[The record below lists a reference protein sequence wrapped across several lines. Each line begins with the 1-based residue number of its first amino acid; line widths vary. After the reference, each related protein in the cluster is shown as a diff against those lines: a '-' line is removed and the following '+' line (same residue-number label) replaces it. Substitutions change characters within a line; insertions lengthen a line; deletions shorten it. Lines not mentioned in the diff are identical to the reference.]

1 MGFKQVEGGAI
12 ALTDR
17 LAIALLKEK
26 EVKDGLTISDLN
38 I

>member
-1 MGFKQVEGGAI
+1 MGFKQVESGAI
-12 ALTDR
+12 AFTDG

-38 I
+38 N